1 MLKSLVLIAAAA
13 LLTGCSGS
21 TTTTTRTPSA
31 AKSPPVSS
39 ASSTDTGPTA
49 EQTAW
54 AAQVCTATTTVKK
67 DAQGLASVARS
78 GGDVAA
84 KLAAQ
89 MAVVKASANML
100 AATITAVP
108 VGSDSDPE
116 HAAVKASADEFKAS
130 VTALESSVTALEGKS
145 GSSIRTG
152 LATVA
157 GAASTS
163 LSKLGA
169 TGQAI
174 KAAAK
179 DGKSSLGQAF
189 AAAPSCNSLSSE

>member
-54 AAQVCTATTTVKK
+54 AAQVCTATTTVKR

-78 GGDVAA
+78 GSDAAA
-84 KLAAQ
+84 KLTAQ
-89 MAVVKASANML
+89 MAVIKASANTL
-100 AATITAVP
+100 ATTITAVP

-116 HAAVKASADEFKAS
+116 LAAVKASADQLTES
-130 VTALESSVTALEGKS
+130 VAALEAGVMALEGKS
-145 GSSIRTG
+145 GSSMVTG
-152 LATVA
+152 LGTVA
-157 GAASTS
+157 SAASTA

-169 TGQAI
+169 TGLAI

-179 DGKSSLGQAF
+179 DGRSALGQAF
-189 AAAPSCNSLSSE
+189 AAAPSCSSLTSE

>member
-54 AAQVCTATTTVKK
+54 AAQVCTATTTVKR

-78 GGDVAA
+78 GSDAAA
-84 KLAAQ
+84 KLTAQ
-89 MAVVKASANML
+89 MAVIKASANTL
-100 AATITAVP
+100 ATTITAVP
-108 VGSDSDPE
+108 VGTDGDPE
-116 HAAVKASADEFKAS
+116 LAPVKASADQFTASVSALGAS
-130 VTALESSVTALEGKS
+130 VTALDGIS
-145 GSSIRTG
+145 GSSMVTG
-152 LATVA
+152 LGTVA
-157 GAASTS
+157 SAASTA

-179 DGKSSLGQAF
+179 DGRSALGQAF
-189 AAAPSCNSLSSE
+189 AAAPSCSSLTSE